1 MSNAKSLIAAIIKL
15 ILSNNHGGYMSQ
27 HLINDFIHRATIFKP
42 LTGEKIVNKKLVKYQ
57 ASNRKNNTSPQDREE
72 SVHDIKTDTLHLSEK
87 VEAIKGHEK
96 EAKQEV
102 RYKKLNK
109 STINN
114 PKNVDVKDDEP
125 TEHIDIIV

>member
-1 MSNAKSLIAAIIKL
+1 
-15 ILSNNHGGYMSQ
+15 MSQ

-57 ASNRKNNTSPQDREE
+57 ASNRKNNTSPQDIEE
-72 SVHDIKTDTLHLSEK
+72 SVHDIKTDTIHSNEK
-87 VEAIKGHEK
+87 VEAITGNKK

-102 RYKKLNK
+102 EYKKFNK
-109 STINN
+109 SKSHN
-114 PKNVDVKDDEP
+114 PTSADTKDDET